1 MIARCCKI
9 LALSF
14 LLAVFVLPAGY
25 VAADDKSDLTVVK
38 DAHFGSDKKSNL
50 TVVKDAHFGEVLFYF
65 YQEDYFP
72 AIVRLLAAQKQ
83 TQLENHSDESELLL
97 GGLYL
102 SYGHHQRAAEIFE
115 RLLADKVEPE
125 IRDRTWFF
133 LAKIWYQR
141 GYLAEAQ
148 AALDKLQ
155 NKLDKPL
162 EAERN
167 MLQAQLLIDNRKHDQ
182 AIALLEDWSGRNVWS
197 NYAKFNLGVAMVR
210 NGDVNGAASVLNDVG
225 TLRTSNEELNA
236 LRDKAN
242 LALGYAYLQDGQPN
256 AAKAPLQRV
265 RLEGPFSN
273 KALLGFGWADAE
285 NGNFERALVPWMALR
300 NRDLLDSAVQES
312 MLAIPYAM
320 AMLDGVSQAADHY
333 LNAIEAFY
341 EETNRIDEAIVHIES
356 GELLNQFLE
365 QNPQATTG
373 WYWTL
378 EELPEGPDSRYLYH
392 LLATHKFQEGI
403 KNYRD
408 LHYLRRNLDDWQ
420 QSVEVF
426 GNMLDT
432 REYAYNERLPRIEE
446 SLGQADLDGM
456 VQRKLEFDARL
467 NSIEENR
474 DSLALATK
482 REFDMWG
489 EIAAIERNPAL
500 QANVPEAQEVRD
512 KVKLLKGALQW
523 NLDREYKSRL
533 WKVRRDLQQTG
544 EALVETQR
552 SRRKIDEAIRTEP
565 ELFADFNTRVNGLS
579 PKIDELKA
587 RVELAMDRQSA
598 FMQDIAVEELTAQK
612 ERLDTYTIQAR
623 FALAAI
629 YDLSAS
635 GGEATIGEASQ

>member
-1 MIARCCKI
+1 MLVRCCKN

-14 LLAVFVLPAGY
+14 LLAVSILPSGAI
-25 VAADDKSDLTVVK
+25 AANDKSD
-38 DAHFGSDKKSNL
+38 L

-83 TQLENHSDESELLL
+83 SQLENHGDESELLL

-115 RLLADKVEPE
+115 RLLADKVDPE

-141 GYLAEAQ
+141 GYLAESQ
-148 AALDKLQ
+148 HALDNLQ

-182 AIALLEDWSGRNVWS
+182 AIALLQDWSGRSVWS

-210 NGDVNGAASVLNDVG
+210 NGDVNAAASVLNDVG
-225 TLRTSNEELNA
+225 TLSSSNEEMNA

-242 LALGYAYLQDGQPN
+242 LALGYAYLQDGQPG
-256 AAKAPLQRV
+256 AAKIPLQRV

-320 AMLDGVSQAADHY
+320 AKLDGISQAADHY
-333 LNAIEAFY
+333 LNAIEAFH
-341 EETNRIDEAIVHIES
+341 EETNRIDEAIIHIES
-356 GELLNQFLE
+356 GEMLGQFLE

-378 EELPEGPDSRYLYH
+378 EELPEGPDARYLYH

-408 LHYLRRNLDDWQ
+408 LHYLKRNLDDWQ
-420 QSVEVF
+420 KSVEVYS
-426 GNMLDT
+426 NMLDT
-432 REYAYNERLPRIEE
+432 RKYAFDERLPRIEQ
-446 SLGQADLDGM
+446 SLAQADLDGM
-456 VQRKLEFDARL
+456 VQRKLEFDAHL
-467 NSIEENR
+467 NNIEESQ
-474 DSLALATK
+474 DSLALATEY
-482 REFDMWG
+482 EFEMWG
-489 EIAAIERNPAL
+489 EIAAIERNPVL
-500 QANVPEAQEVRD
+500 QASIPEAAEVRA
-512 KVKLLKGALQW
+512 KVKLLKGVLQW

-552 SRRKIDEAIRTEP
+552 SRRKIDEAMRIEP
-565 ELFADFNTRVNGLS
+565 ELFAEFSARVNGLS
-579 PKIDELKA
+579 PRIDELKA

-598 FMQDIAVEELTAQK
+598 FMQDIAVEELQAQK
-612 ERLDTYTIQAR
+612 GRLDTYSVQAR

-635 GGEATIGEASQ
+635 GVEATVGDASQ

>member
-1 MIARCCKI
+1 LGRFFFTFIRKI
-9 LALSF
+9 
-14 LLAVFVLPAGY
+14 
-25 VAADDKSDLTVVK
+25 T
-38 DAHFGSDKKSNL
+38 
-50 TVVKDAHFGEVLFYF
+50 
-65 YQEDYFP
+65 
-72 AIVRLLAAQKQ
+72 
-83 TQLENHSDESELLL
+83 DESELLL

-115 RLLADKVEPE
+115 RLLADKVDPD

-148 AALDKLQ
+148 NALDKLQ

-182 AIALLEDWSGRNVWS
+182 AIALLQDWSGRNVWS

-210 NGDVNGAASVLNDVG
+210 NGEVDAAASVLSDVG
-225 TLRTSNEELNA
+225 TLSSSVEELNA

-242 LALGYAYLQDGQPN
+242 LALGYAYLQDGQPE
-256 AAKAPLQRV
+256 AAKAPLERV

-285 NGNFERALVPWMALR
+285 NGNYERALVPWMALR
-300 NRDLLDSAVQES
+300 SRDLLDSAVQES

-320 AMLDGVSQAADHY
+320 AKLDGLSQAADHY

-341 EETNRIDEAIVHIES
+341 EETNRIDMAIVHIES
-356 GELLNQFLE
+356 GEMLDQFLE
-365 QNPQATTG
+365 QNPEATTG
-373 WYWTL
+373 WYWKL
-378 EELPEGPDSRYLYH
+378 DELPDGPDSRYLYH

-408 LHYLRRNLDDWQ
+408 LHYLKRNLDEWQ
-420 QSVEVF
+420 QSVDVF
-426 GNMLDT
+426 GNMLET

-446 SLGQADLDGM
+446 SLAQADLDGM
-456 VQRKLEFDARL
+456 VQRKLDFDARL
-467 NSIEENR
+467 NRIEENK

-482 REFDMWG
+482 HEFDMWG
-489 EIAAIERNPAL
+489 EIATIERNPAL
-500 QANVPEAQEVRD
+500 QANIPEAAEVRA

-523 NLDREYKSRL
+523 NLDKEYKSRL
-533 WKVRRDLQQTG
+533 SKVRRDLQQAG

-565 ELFADFNTRVNGLS
+565 ELFADFYARVNGLS

-587 RVELAMDRQSA
+587 RVELAMDQQSA
-598 FMQDIAVEELTAQK
+598 FMQDIAVEELQAQK

-629 YDLSAS
+629 YDLSA
-635 GGEATIGEASQ
+635 GGSDATVGDASQ

>member
-1 MIARCCKI
+1 MIARRCKI
-9 LALSF
+9 LALSL
-14 LLAVFVLPAGY
+14 LLAVSVLPAGAI
-25 VAADDKSDLTVVK
+25 AADNKSE
-38 DAHFGSDKKSNL
+38 L

-242 LALGYAYLQDGQPN
+242 LALGYAYLQDGQPA

-285 NGNFERALVPWMALR
+285 DGNYERALVPWMALR

-635 GGEATIGEASQ
+635 GGEATVGDASQ

>member
-1 MIARCCKI
+1 
-9 LALSF
+9 L
-14 LLAVFVLPAGY
+14 LLAVSVLPAGAI
-25 VAADDKSDLTVVK
+25 AADNKSE
-38 DAHFGSDKKSNL
+38 L

-83 TQLENHSDESELLL
+83 TQLENHADESELLL

-115 RLLADKVEPE
+115 RLLADKVDPE

-148 AALDKLQ
+148 VALDNLQ

-182 AIALLEDWSGRNVWS
+182 AIALLEDWSGRNIWS

-210 NGDVNGAASVLNDVG
+210 NGDVSGAASVLNDVG
-225 TLRTSNEELNA
+225 TLSTSNEELNA

-242 LALGYAYLQDGQPN
+242 LALGYAYLQDGQPA

-341 EETNRIDEAIVHIES
+341 EETSRIDEAIVHIES
-356 GELLNQFLE
+356 GELLNRFLE

-408 LHYLRRNLDDWQ
+408 LHYLKRNLDDWQ

-467 NSIEENR
+467 NNIEENR

-482 REFDMWG
+482 EEFDMWG
-489 EIAAIERNPAL
+489 EIAAIERNPVL
-500 QANVPEAQEVRD
+500 QANIAEAAEVRD
-512 KVKLLKGALQW
+512 KMKLLKGVLQW
-523 NLDREYKSRL
+523 NLDREYKARL

-635 GGEATIGEASQ
+635 GGEATVGDASQ

>member
-1 MIARCCKI
+1 LIARYCKI

-14 LLAVFVLPAGY
+14 FLAVSVLPAAAI
-25 VAADDKSDLTVVK
+25 AADDD
-38 DAHFGSDKKSNL
+38 L

-72 AIVRLLAAQKQ
+72 AIVRLLAAQEQ
-83 TQLENHSDESELLL
+83 TQLENHADESELLL

-115 RLLADKVEPE
+115 RLLADKVDPD

-148 AALDKLQ
+148 EALDKLQ

-167 MLQAQLLIDNRKHDQ
+167 MLQAQLLIDNRKYDQ
-182 AIALLEDWSGRNVWS
+182 AIASLQDWSGRNVWS

-210 NGDVNGAASVLNDVG
+210 NGEVDAAASVLGDVG
-225 TLRTSNEELNA
+225 TLSSSNEELNA

-242 LALGYAYLQDGQPN
+242 LALGYAYLQDGQPA
-256 AAKAPLQRV
+256 AAKAPLERV

-285 NGNFERALVPWMALR
+285 NGNYERALVPWMALR
-300 NRDLLDSAVQES
+300 SRDLLDSAVQES

-320 AMLDGVSQAADHY
+320 AKLDGLSQAADHY

-341 EETNRIDEAIVHIES
+341 EETNRIDMAIVHIES
-356 GELLNQFLE
+356 GEMLDQFLE
-365 QNPQATTG
+365 QDPQATTG
-373 WYWTL
+373 WYWKL

-408 LHYLRRNLDDWQ
+408 LHYLKRNLDDWQ
-420 QSVEVF
+420 QSVAVF
-426 GNMLDT
+426 DNMLDT

-446 SLGQADLDGM
+446 SLAQADLDGM

-467 NSIEENR
+467 NSIEENK
-474 DSLALATK
+474 DSLALANK
-482 REFDMWG
+482 EEFDMWG
-489 EIAAIERNPAL
+489 EIATIERNPAL
-500 QANVPEAQEVRD
+500 QANIPEAAEVRA

-533 WKVRRDLQQTG
+533 SKVRRDLQQAG

-565 ELFADFNTRVNGLS
+565 ELFADFSARVNGLS

-587 RVELAMDRQSA
+587 RIELAMDQQSA
-598 FMQDIAVEELTAQK
+598 FMQDIAVEELQAQK

-629 YDLSAS
+629 YDLSA
-635 GGEATIGEASQ
+635 GGGDATVGDASQ